1 MVEVKS
7 VKIDGASIHI
17 FKSVIYIFESSSG
30 YTMELGMVVSEVVLR
45 KYEHEENLI
54 LEIELNDGR
63 VINTIMHP
71 QGFLGMIPQ
80 LNLYCDLDDPDDYYY
95 LDRVSESDA
104 WFPNLEEGIS
114 IEEIRKV
121 EMPDEDISLKLKLPI
136 DQVEFLKKQKKSMLN
151 KLIKEFIYENWKKLD
166 H

>member
-80 LNLYCDLDDPDDYYY
+80 LNLYCDVDDVDEYKDFQIVKEGDKTFPKLDED
-95 LDRVSESDA
+95 
-104 WFPNLEEGIS
+104 IT
-114 IEEIRKV
+114 IEEIRKY
-121 EMPDEDISLKLKLPI
+121 EMPNEKVNLKLNLPI
-136 DQVEFLKKQKKSMLN
+136 DQAEWLAKQTKRDLDNIIKKV
-151 KLIKEFIYENWKKLD
+151 IYDYWKKE
-166 H
+166 

>member
-71 QGFLGMIPQ
+71 QGFLGRLPQ
-80 LNLYCDLDDPDDYYY
+80 LNLYCDVDDVDEYKDFQIVKEGDKTFPKLDED
-95 LDRVSESDA
+95 
-104 WFPNLEEGIS
+104 IT
-114 IEEIRKV
+114 IEEIRKY
-121 EMPDEDISLKLKLPI
+121 EMPNEKVNLKLNLPI
-136 DQVEFLKKQKKSMLN
+136 DQAEWLAKQTKRDLDNIIKKV
-151 KLIKEFIYENWKKLD
+151 IYDYWKKE
-166 H
+166 